1 MVRQNK
7 DSVTEISEDAGVGN
21 NPWIWIKKLPQTRTD
36 EDALQMNSVKT
47 DGGRLISIHMAS
59 YCWWKANCLK
69 LQSFWLVSGRWPLRN
84 SRGVPGSSIEAPR
97 GSSHPSRQNWGMTL
111 SFHTRFISI
120 RRKCPAAWRWLSFN
134 NPTSHVSK
142 SHCLTEVVLYHT
154 E

>member
-59 YCWWKANCLK
+59 YC
-69 LQSFWLVSGRWPLRN
+69 
-84 SRGVPGSSIEAPR
+84 
-97 GSSHPSRQNWGMTL
+97 
-111 SFHTRFISI
+111 
-120 RRKCPAAWRWLSFN
+120 
-134 NPTSHVSK
+134 
-142 SHCLTEVVLYHT
+142 
-154 E
+154 